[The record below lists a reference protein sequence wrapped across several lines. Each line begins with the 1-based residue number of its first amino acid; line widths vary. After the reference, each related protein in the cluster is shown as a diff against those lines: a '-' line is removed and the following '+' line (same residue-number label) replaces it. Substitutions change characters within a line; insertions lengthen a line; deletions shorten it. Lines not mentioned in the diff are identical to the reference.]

1 MLSSDQLRAVIDRAQ
16 QRDPTAISELYASY
30 AGMILRYMHV
40 RVAELELAQDL
51 TQEVFIKII
60 NGINGF
66 EYRDEKAFLGWMYTI
81 AANVLYSHQRRRR
94 VVSTPFDTRE
104 DLVDTSSENDVRMV
118 TDRIAL
124 QQALGQLTRDQQQVL
139 TLRFFADMSNSEIAG
154 VLQRSEGAIK
164 AIQHRALQSLQ
175 KILNREAEE
184 PAFTGGPPTSRGEQ
198 GYQRQFALNER
209 EVAAT
214 VTRHDVPMTP
224 CEAPAGD

>member
-60 NGINGF
+60 NGINRF

>member
-198 GYQRQFALNER
+198 GYQRQCALNER
-209 EVAAT
+209 EVGAT
-214 VTRHDVPMTP
+214 VTRHDVPITP

>member
-1 MLSSDQLRAVIDRAQ
+1 MLSSDQLRAVIDRAHK
-16 QRDPTAISELYASY
+16 RDLAAISDLYAAY

-40 RVAELELAQDL
+40 RVAEPELAQDL

-60 NGINGF
+60 NGIDRF
-66 EYRDEKAFLGWMYTI
+66 EYRDEKAFLGWMYRI

-94 VVSTPFDTRE
+94 IVSTPFDARD
-104 DLVDTSSENDVRMV
+104 DLVDTSSEHDVRAI

-154 VLQRSEGAIK
+154 VLQRSEGAVK

-184 PAFTGGPPTSRGEQ
+184 PAFTGGPPTSRSEQ
-198 GYQRQFALNER
+198 GCQRQCALNER
-209 EVAAT
+209 EVGVAITRRDVTAT
-214 VTRHDVPMTP
+214 SL
-224 CEAPAGD
+224 EAPTGD

>member
-1 MLSSDQLRAVIDRAQ
+1 MLSSDQLCAVIERAQ

-30 AGMILRYMHV
+30 AGMILRYIHA
-40 RVAELELAQDL
+40 RVAEVELAQDL

-60 NGINGF
+60 NGINRF

-104 DLVDTSSENDVRMV
+104 DLVDTSSENDVRMI

-198 GYQRQFALNER
+198 GYQRQCALNER
-209 EVAAT
+209 ELGVT
-214 VTRHDVPMTP
+214 VTRRDVPIAP